1 MSLSAHSDPVL
12 HPRVVRI
19 THWVNAIAMLV
30 MIMSGWQIYNAAP
43 IFPFLFP
50 QSITIGGWLGGALLW
65 HFAAMWLLMANFAL
79 YCAYGLISGRF
90 RSKLWPIRSTEL
102 VADLRSAL
110 AGRLVHE
117 DLSTYNAI
125 QRLLYAGVIGAI
137 ALAIVT
143 GFALWKPVQLQAL
156 TNLFGGFQGARLAHF
171 LTMAAIS
178 GFLLVH
184 VAMALLVPKSLR
196 AMTRGY

>member
-1 MSLSAHSDPVL
+1 MSLSADAGQVL
-12 HPRVVRI
+12 HPRIIRI
-19 THWVNAIAMLV
+19 THWVNAIAMVV

-79 YCAYGLISGRF
+79 YCAYGIISGRF
-90 RSKLWPIRSTEL
+90 RSKLWPIRSAEL
-102 VADLRSAL
+102 VADLRSAM

-137 ALAIVT
+137 ALTILT

-156 TNLFGGFQGARLAHF
+156 TNLFGGFQGARLVHF
-171 LTMAAIS
+171 LAMAAIS